1 MLAPESVLAWIVIGA
16 IAGSGVCSSRVTG
29 SASSVTSS
37 SAFWALLNFLAVVQF
52 VWLLIARE
60 PNQFI
65 AGFGISLAIWL
76 AEVARFLT
84 FATDEKPFPWR
95 TWSGTSGLPVR

>member
-1 MLAPESVLAWIVIGA
+1 METKAPDGKSSTRDVWMRGLFMLLFIMGFAVGTW
-16 IAGSGVCSSRVTG
+16 
-29 SASSVTSS
+29 
-37 SAFWALLNFLAVVQF
+37 LLNLLAIVQF
-52 VWLLIARE
+52 VWLLISRE

-65 AGFGISLAIWL
+65 AGFGNSLAIWL

-95 TWSGTSGLPVR
+95 PWSGTSGLPVR